1 MTAQPP
7 QSRFAIGETDFELD
21 GAPFRVL
28 SGALHYFRVH
38 PDLWAD
44 RIRTARLM
52 GLNTI
57 ETYVAWNRHA
67 PHQGEWH
74 ASNGLDLGRFLDL
87 VAAEGMHA
95 IVRPGP
101 YICAE
106 WDNGGLPAWLFRDR
120 GVGIRRSEP
129 RYLEAVSEY
138 LRNVYEIVAPR
149 QVDTGGSV
157 ILVQIE
163 NEYGAYGSD
172 KRYLE
177 HLVDVTREAGITVPL
192 TTIDQPT
199 PQMLADGSLPG
210 LHLTGSFGSR
220 TLERLE
226 TLREFQPT
234 GPLVCMEFWCGW
246 FDDWG
251 SHHHTTDAA
260 ASAHE
265 LDLLLAA
272 GGSVNIYMFH
282 GGTNFGLTNGAND
295 KGRYAPITTSYDYDA
310 PLDEA
315 GHPTEKYWAFREVIA
330 RYAPV
335 PDEVPDAAAP
345 APALEA
351 PLVAGPSLLAAVAGG
366 ALGDEALHA
375 QVPTFDA
382 LGHYRG
388 LALFATTL
396 AGEGADGDSTV
407 VRPGVLT
414 IGEEVRDRAWVLLD
428 GVPVGV
434 MSRDAHERSIVL
446 PRTRGELVILVEDQG
461 RVDYGSRLG
470 EHKGLIGGVALDGV
484 ELTGWSV
491 RPIDLERVPEV
502 VRAVELVG
510 ATAAPAAG
518 SSVGSGLGGAAVTG
532 GGVTGS
538 GADAVARPGDGADG
552 GSLVVG
558 PSFATAVL
566 ELDRPADL
574 FLDTLHWGKGLVWVN
589 GFLLGRYWR
598 RGPQRTLIVPAPVT
612 RAGANE
618 VVVLEF
624 EGFAEPVVRTLA
636 GPELGHTEI

>member
-1 MTAQPP
+1 M
-7 QSRFAIGETDFELD
+7 SRFAIGPTDFELD
-21 GAPFRVL
+21 GRPHRILA
-28 SGALHYFRVH
+28 GALHYFRVH

-44 RIRTARLM
+44 RIRKARLM
-52 GLNTI
+52 GLNAI
-57 ETYVAWNRHA
+57 ETYVAWNQHEPRR
-67 PHQGEWH
+67 GEWR
-74 ASNGLDLGRFLDL
+74 ADGDLDLGRFLDL

-106 WDNGGLPAWLFRDR
+106 WDNGGLPAWLFRDPEV
-120 GVGIRRSEP
+120 GVRRSEP
-129 RYLEAVSEY
+129 HYLEAVSGY
-138 LRNVYEIVAPR
+138 LRRVYEIVAPR
-149 QVDTGGSV
+149 QVDAGGPV

-172 KRYLE
+172 TAYLAE
-177 HLVDVTREAGITVPL
+177 LVRVTRDAGISVPL

-210 LHLTGSFGSR
+210 LHLTASFGSR
-220 TLERLE
+220 TAERLA

-234 GPLVCMEFWCGW
+234 GPLMCMEFWCGW

-260 ASAHE
+260 ASAAE
-265 LDLLLAA
+265 LDALLAA

-310 PLDEA
+310 PLDES
-315 GHPTEKYWAFREVIA
+315 GHPTAKFWAFRDVIA
-330 RYAPV
+330 KYADVPV
-335 PDEVPDAAAP
+335 HMPGPRPAAP
-345 APALEA
+345 ELVAPLEVGPALLE
-351 PLVAGPSLLAAVAGG
+351 VAAR
-366 ALGDEALHA
+366 LGDETRHDR
-375 QVPTFDA
+375 VPTFDE
-382 LGHYRG
+382 LGHDRG
-388 LALFATTL
+388 IVLFATRLNRGGT
-396 AGEGADGDSTV
+396 
-407 VRPGVLT
+407 GVLSV
-414 IGEEVRDRAWVLLD
+414 GEEVRDRAWVLLD

-434 MSRDAHERSIVL
+434 LARDAHERAVVL
-446 PRTRGELVILVEDQG
+446 PEARGELVILVEDQG

-484 ELTGWSV
+484 ELTDWSV
-491 RPIDLERVPEV
+491 RPVDLGRVPELASHG
-502 VRAVELVG
+502 RTEGLPAGPTLARGEL
-510 ATAAPAAG
+510 
-518 SSVGSGLGGAAVTG
+518 
-532 GGVTGS
+532 
-538 GADAVARPGDGADG
+538 R
-552 GSLVVG
+552 
-558 PSFATAVL
+558 
-566 ELDRPADL
+566 LDEPADL

-618 VVVLEF
+618 VVLLEF
-624 EGFAEPVVRTLA
+624 EAVAAAEIRTLG
-636 GPELGHTEI
+636 GPDLGHTEI